1 MPLFGARRSERSA
14 PALSETVLWPFR
26 AADPHMLSST
36 LYGDARFGWVQH
48 LARANMFAPTEV
60 WARLQQRG
68 YPIARASFRADAH
81 TLSGFI
87 HWPHE
92 GHRLVV
98 GAPGS
103 GKFTAVLALA
113 MLEDDGANALVI
125 DPKGGEAAQW
135 SMVYRHT
142 LAHGQRGVFVLDPC
156 GLFPAVRSQRLN
168 PLDVLSLKRPSFV
181 ADADRLAEALVPD
194 ENLKDP
200 FWVRA
205 GRKIVRAL
213 IVHAVTRQGEPRATL
228 LDVQRW
234 VANGL
239 DDTLLEAMAGNSV
252 ADGLV
257 ERAAV
262 EISDWKNAES
272 MWQGIKAQV
281 DASLM
286 FLDLPGVR
294 HVVSATDF
302 DVRALRRERATLYVT
317 IPNSEKATLGRW
329 LRLVYSSVMDQIAQI
344 PGRTV
349 HVVIDEFAAL
359 GRFDRVLTDLATQRS
374 GGFRYHIAVQD
385 LNQLNELYGHGWQ
398 TVVGNCG
405 VRQFLGLNDNFTA
418 DYLSHQLG
426 QTTVQDGFDMQQE
439 FADGPMT
446 KRPRWV
452 ARALRTPSELLGM
465 RRDAMIL
472 LTDRTRPFLLPKC
485 HYFATEPWKSRAR
498 DLHQLTRRA
507 G

>member
-1 MPLFGARRSERSA
+1 MLLFGASRRRNA
-14 PALSETVLWPFR
+14 PANTLTESALWPFR
-26 AADPHMLSST
+26 SADPYMLAST
-36 LYGDARFGWVQH
+36 LHGDARFGWVQH
-48 LARANMFAPTEV
+48 LARAHMFAPNQGWE
-60 WARLQQRG
+60 RLQRRG
-68 YPIARASFRADAH
+68 YPIARATFRADAH
-81 TLSGFI
+81 TLSGVI

-142 LAHGQRGVFVLDPC
+142 LANGQRGVFVLDPC
-156 GLFPAVRSQRLN
+156 GLFPGVRSQRLN

-213 IVHAVTRQGEPRATL
+213 IVHAVTRQGAARATL

-239 DDTLLEAMAGNSV
+239 DETLLEAMAGNPV

-302 DVRALRRERATLYVT
+302 DVRALRQERATLYVA
-317 IPNSEKATLGRW
+317 IPNSEKATLGR
-329 LRLVYSSVMDQIAQI
+329 
-344 PGRTV
+344 
-349 HVVIDEFAAL
+349 
-359 GRFDRVLTDLATQRS
+359 
-374 GGFRYHIAVQD
+374 
-385 LNQLNELYGHGWQ
+385 
-398 TVVGNCG
+398 
-405 VRQFLGLNDNFTA
+405 
-418 DYLSHQLG
+418 
-426 QTTVQDGFDMQQE
+426 
-439 FADGPMT
+439 
-446 KRPRWV
+446 
-452 ARALRTPSELLGM
+452 
-465 RRDAMIL
+465 
-472 LTDRTRPFLLPKC
+472 
-485 HYFATEPWKSRAR
+485 
-498 DLHQLTRRA
+498 
-507 G
+507 